1 MSELSETINRLE
13 AWVRNYGHEKQPAF
27 IADLKVLIGAAKAV
41 SRAVELLQGLE
52 DVTVTSE
59 DGHLELMVCAHA
71 VDHAVGAT
79 AEQAV
84 DAVLAEIRRAFK
96 EGQGAMSEVTK

>member
-1 MSELSETINRLE
+1 MSEDLTKAIERLE
-13 AWVRNYGHEKQPAF
+13 LWVDHWSPHYPPEF
-27 IADLKVLIGAAKAV
+27 IADLQTLIRTAKAA

-71 VDHAVGAT
+71 VDHAVAIL
-79 AEQAV
+79 Q
-84 DAVLAEIRRAFK
+84 
-96 EGQGAMSEVTK
+96 EGQQ

>member
-1 MSELSETINRLE
+1 VSDMKETIDRLE
-13 AWVRNYGHEKQPAF
+13 QWVEYWEPHQVPEL

-71 VDHAVGAT
+71 VDHAVAIL
-79 AEQAV
+79 Q
-84 DAVLAEIRRAFK
+84 
-96 EGQGAMSEVTK
+96 EGQQ

>member
-1 MSELSETINRLE
+1 MSDIVDTINRLE

-41 SRAVELLQGLE
+41 SRAVELLQNLE
-52 DVTVTSE
+52 DVTVTSG

-71 VDHAVGAT
+71 VDHAVAILRGECT
-79 AEQAV
+79 E
-84 DAVLAEIRRAFK
+84 
-96 EGQGAMSEVTK
+96 